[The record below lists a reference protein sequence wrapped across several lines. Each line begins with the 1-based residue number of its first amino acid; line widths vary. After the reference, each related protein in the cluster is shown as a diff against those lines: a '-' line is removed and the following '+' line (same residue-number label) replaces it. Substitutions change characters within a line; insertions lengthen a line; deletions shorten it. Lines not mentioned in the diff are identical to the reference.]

1 MSTFSGSC
9 QCGAVRYECAVEAV
23 FTGNCHCRDCQKAT
37 GGAYVPVLAV
47 PADALKITGDVK
59 YYDSRADSGHT
70 FSRGFCPNCGARL
83 FGKSSG
89 MPAIIAI
96 TAGSLDDPSRFK
108 PAIDFYTS
116 SAQPWDHMNPD
127 LPKFP
132 KLPKA

>member
-59 YYDSRADSGHT
+59 YYDSRADSGHM

-116 SAQPWDHMNPD
+116 SAQPWDHMNPQ

-132 KLPKA
+132 KQPKV

>member
-70 FSRGFCPNCGARL
+70 FSAASVPIAAGACSASPRECRR
-83 FGKSSG
+83 SSRSR
-89 MPAIIAI
+89 PAVWTIRVASNRAWIFSQPVRSLGI
-96 TAGSLDDPSRFK
+96 T
-108 PAIDFYTS
+108 
-116 SAQPWDHMNPD
+116 
-127 LPKFP
+127 
-132 KLPKA
+132 